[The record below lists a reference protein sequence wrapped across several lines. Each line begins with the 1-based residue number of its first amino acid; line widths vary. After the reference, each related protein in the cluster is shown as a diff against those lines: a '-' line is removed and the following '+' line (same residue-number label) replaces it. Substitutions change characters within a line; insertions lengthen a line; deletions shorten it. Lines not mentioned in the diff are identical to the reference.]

1 MYIFWTRSRK
11 WNLLILR
18 TTIGWSQ
25 KYTKNCFIWLLHIL
39 RKKVRTCE
47 KQYQL
52 MKSYYP
58 AFRHPSNIGAPKIST
73 TWVHKY
79 R

>member
-1 MYIFWTRSRK
+1 M

-18 TTIGWSQ
+18 STIGWRQ
-25 KYTKNCFIWLLHIL
+25 KYTKNCLIWLLHIL
-39 RKKVRTCE
+39 RKKVRICE

-52 MKSYYP
+52 MKGYYP
-58 AFRHPSNIGAPKIST
+58 AFRHPSKIRASKIST

-79 R
+79 HP